1 MTWNP
6 YLVARRAFCFK
17 RMVNLSNQTKQHPQH
32 ACHVPY
38 MTSQYETNLWSTHV
52 NIVWLGEPISRC
64 VCWRTEVFKIKGF
77 VCKHFLPSPLPPP
90 SFIFWLLFHFSC
102 SQNRSFVLKPNRN
115 ACYAGY
121 IELGIYVLLVFTKLG
136 NSIFCVFWLAP
147 VTQNILGYSLFC
159 DRSQDGVSFQDFFRR
174 RELSDK

>member
-1 MTWNP
+1 
-6 YLVARRAFCFK
+6 
-17 RMVNLSNQTKQHPQH
+17 
-32 ACHVPY
+32 

-64 VCWRTEVFKIKGF
+64 VCWRTEVFKIEGF

-136 NSIFCVFWLAP
+136 NSIFCVCWLAP
-147 VTQNILGYSLFC
+147 GGEGRGGQG
-159 DRSQDGVSFQDFFRR
+159 RGGEGRAGQGRGGEGRGGEGRGGVGWGGW
-174 RELSDK
+174 